1 MRNFNKIPSFPMLTK
16 KRKTR
21 GTMWASFIGIGISAL
36 VLGIT
41 KGKRNE
47 YNPPQQKIMKTIKPK
62 SDLGMSDLALAE
74 FSEELLAN
82 ALKNDKKR

>member
-1 MRNFNKIPSFPMLTK
+1 
-16 KRKTR
+16 
-21 GTMWASFIGIGISAL
+21 MWASFIGLGVSAIVYGIA
-36 VLGIT
+36 

-47 YNPPQQKIMKTIKPK
+47 ANSPRQNIVERYTPKK

-74 FSEELLAN
+74 FSDELLAS

>member
-1 MRNFNKIPSFPMLTK
+1 MFAK

-21 GTMWASFIGIGISAL
+21 GTMWASIIGLGISA
-36 VLGIT
+36 VVYGIT

-47 YNPPQQKIMKTIKPK
+47 SKPPLHNIVERYRPKK

-74 FSEELLAN
+74 FSDELLAS
-82 ALKNDKKR
+82 ALKNDRNR